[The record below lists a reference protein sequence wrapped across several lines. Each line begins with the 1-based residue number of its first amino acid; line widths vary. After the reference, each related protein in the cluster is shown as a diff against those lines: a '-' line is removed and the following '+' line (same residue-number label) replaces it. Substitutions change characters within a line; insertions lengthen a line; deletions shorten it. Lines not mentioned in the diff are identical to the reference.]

1 VTRLQV
7 LALVAA
13 ILTVG
18 RDATA
23 LGLLALGCLALDLLS
38 DYMTLPG
45 RRAPE
50 DPT

>member
-1 VTRLQV
+1 MTRLQV

-23 LGLLALGCLALDLLS
+23 LGVGALACLALDLLS
-38 DYMTLPG
+38 DYMTLP
-45 RRAPE
+45 RRTPE